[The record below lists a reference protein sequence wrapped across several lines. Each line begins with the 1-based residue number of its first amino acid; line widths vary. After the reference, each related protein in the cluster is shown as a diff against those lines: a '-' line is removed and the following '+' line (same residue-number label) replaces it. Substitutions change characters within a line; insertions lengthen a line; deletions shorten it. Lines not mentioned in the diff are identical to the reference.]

1 MITIMNHERIAEISA
16 EMTKLLDQQRKMITD
31 TAGAYTKQLTAAEIH
46 EYFERNTRLRELAME
61 LNKL

>member
-1 MITIMNHERIAEISA
+1 MM
-16 EMTKLLDQQRKMITD
+16 TD